1 MSKARVSR
9 PRLRITPRHVALVI
23 LALACGGKETHVGC
37 SPTLTCSLDD
47 ARFEPPA
54 ERDAGPPACEKKKHR
69 CRAETIA
76 AGRAHT
82 CAIAPAGELLC
93 WGDGSQG
100 QLGDGRVHAVLH
112 GDGGI
117 GDGGIAD
124 GGVGAAMPG
133 ASTDAGLDAGPLM
146 PVLDRATAVTAGG
159 AHSCAI
165 DGDGRVLCWGRG
177 AEGQVDGVPTGEM
190 PVLKPVE
197 VAGIGEATDLS
208 AGAAHTCA
216 VTERGVVC
224 WGSARHGQIGVEVG
238 GSPGL
243 PGLVP
248 GTAGAVEVSAG
259 ARHTCA
265 RLQRGRVLC
274 WGETLDDDGQMR
286 ANAEAYAVAGLD
298 DAMEIAAGAGFTCAL
313 RANGKVVCWGLNDAG
328 QLGDGTRHASAAP
341 VEVTGL
347 ELSLYIAAGGAER
360 DGTLDG
366 HACAVT
372 KSFFVQCWGRNR
384 EGQLG
389 VGKAPDA
396 TRAAVVLG
404 LPGEEDDEPFLPDV
418 TAITAGGAHSCSIDH
433 DGPVI
438 CWGDDSLGQLDAN
451 PEGEYAVGRPTETRL
466 FSGSR

>member
-1 MSKARVSR
+1 MRV
-9 PRLRITPRHVALVI
+9 TPRHLALVI
-23 LALACGGKETHVGC
+23 LALACGGKDAHVGC

-47 ARFEPPA
+47 ARFDPPA
-54 ERDAGPPACEKKKHR
+54 EHDAGPPACEQKEHR

-100 QLGDGRVHAVLH
+100 QLGDGRVRGGLR
-112 GDGGI
+112 GDGGNTDD
-117 GDGGIAD
+117 DGGAD
-124 GGVGAAMPG
+124 AVPTPG
-133 ASTDAGLDAGPLM
+133 ASTDADLDAGPLI
-146 PVLDRATAVTAGG
+146 PVLDRATAVAAGG

-165 DGDGRVLCWGRG
+165 VGDGRVFCWGRG
-177 AEGQVDGVPTGEM
+177 TEGQVDGVPTGEV
-190 PVLKPVE
+190 PVRKPLE
-197 VAGIGEATDLS
+197 VVGVGKATDIS
-208 AGAAHTCA
+208 AGEAHTCA

-238 GSPGL
+238 GPLLL

-248 GTAGAVEVSAG
+248 GTEGAVEVSAG

-265 RLQRGRVLC
+265 RLESRRVSC
-274 WGETLDDDGQMR
+274 WGEQFDNDGEMR
-286 ANAEAYAVAGLD
+286 ANAEARAVAGLD
-298 DAMEIAAGAGFTCAL
+298 DAIEIAAGAGFTCAL
-313 RANGKVVCWGLNDAG
+313 QSNGKVVCWGLNDAG
-328 QLGDGTRHASAAP
+328 QLGDGTKRASATP
-341 VEVTGL
+341 VEVQGL
-347 ELSLYIAAGGAER
+347 ELSLAIATGGAER
-360 DGTLDG
+360 DGELTG

-389 VGKAPDA
+389 VGSGPDA
-396 TRAAVVLG
+396 TRAAVVRG

-418 TAITAGGAHSCSIDH
+418 TAIVAGGFHTCSIDH

-438 CWGDDSLGQLDAN
+438 CWGDDSLGQLDAS
-451 PEGEYAVGRPTETRL
+451 PKTDQAFGRPNETRL